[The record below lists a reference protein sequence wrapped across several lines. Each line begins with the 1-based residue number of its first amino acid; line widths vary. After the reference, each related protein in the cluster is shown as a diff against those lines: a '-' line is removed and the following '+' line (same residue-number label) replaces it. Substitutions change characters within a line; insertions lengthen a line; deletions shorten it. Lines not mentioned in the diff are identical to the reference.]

1 MNAPKDLLPW
11 YLNESL
17 TTKEKE
23 AVEAWLQR
31 DEHAQRFHEATQITR
46 KAVVSQAPQTPSR
59 QVETQLLA
67 KIRQPQ
73 PRKSFLSAPLAWG
86 LPVAALLFALLWLL
100 VRPGTQLRWSVD
112 GDNLSAF
119 RIYRAP
125 AGSTT
130 FELIEELP
138 ASVEQQTYQYSD
150 LAVFPG
156 QTYHY
161 VLEITD
167 RNGRTTLSPVIANN
181 SISTFAA
188 QFAIL
193 LTSFVLTF
201 GMITIAQEIKT
212 FPQSQLSI

>member
-1 MNAPKDLLPW
+1 MNGPKELLPW

-31 DEHAQRFHEATQITR
+31 DEQAQGMQETADIIREAI
-46 KAVVSQAPQTPSR
+46 VSQPNQAPSR
-59 QVETQLLA
+59 QVKTQLLA
-67 KIRQPQ
+67 KIHQPQ

-86 LPVAALLFALLWLL
+86 LPVATLLFALLWLL
-100 VRPGTQLRWSVD
+100 VRPGTQLQWSVD

-138 ASVEQQTYQYSD
+138 ASVEQQTYEYSD

-181 SISTFAA
+181 SLSTFAA

-212 FPQSQLSI
+212 FPQSQLIA